1 MLQLFLSYAHEDADR
16 VRRFWGELKRP
27 GIEPWMDYQLKL
39 AGIWNDEIDER
50 VKTCA
55 FFIPILFKATQEG
68 AACRFFR
75 KEWQMALDARRT
87 FLPVRLEECALPE
100 ALAEPLVTEFRNRQ
114 HEDMFPSYEN
124 SLIKILR
131 TLHDAKRSGVFEETF
146 SCLGPDNVGWR
157 LGGWQL
163 DDADST
169 GENSRSIRGAAS
181 LTPTQLLPQRV
192 KRTAAIDVDLPDG
205 PLHLRYRRR
214 LRLSAPLGGEATLQ
228 VVVDGEVVDKASP
241 ADSVEDDWVTKSLP
255 MPDLGAT
262 RATIEFSVTASGE
275 LNYLPSAEAWIDDV
289 RIWK

>member
-55 FFIPILFKATQEG
+55 FFIPILSKATQDG
-68 AACRFFR
+68 AGCRFFR

-87 FLPVRLEECALPE
+87 FLPVRLEECALPA
-100 ALAEPLVTEFRNRQ
+100 ALAEPLVTEFRRRQ

-131 TLHDAKRSGVFEETF
+131 TLHEAKRSGVFEETF

-163 DDADST
+163 DD
-169 GENSRSIRGAAS
+169 
-181 LTPTQLLPQRV
+181 TQ
-192 KRTAAIDVDLPDG
+192 
-205 PLHLRYRRR
+205 
-214 LRLSAPLGGEATLQ
+214 SSSSE
-228 VVVDGEVVDKASP
+228 
-241 ADSVEDDWVTKSLP
+241 
-255 MPDLGAT
+255 
-262 RATIEFSVTASGE
+262 
-275 LNYLPSAEAWIDDV
+275 SAEEALSSTSPSTTT
-289 RIWK
+289 